1 MILLSNYNQQE
12 NLALIYLIFI
22 NLAAFFIYA
31 YDKSQ
36 ARRKKSRISENLL
49 LFIALI
55 GGATGA
61 LMGMV
66 VFKHKLSK
74 KIFYLGVP
82 VLIILN
88 RILSLTI
95 LNYIK

>member
-1 MILLSNYNQQE
+1 MTLFSNYSQQE
-12 NLALIYLIFI
+12 NLALIYLILI
-22 NLAAFFIYA
+22 NLLAFLIFA

-36 ARRKKSRISENLL
+36 AKKKKSRIPEKFL

-55 GGATGA
+55 GGSTGA
-61 LMGMV
+61 LCGMV

-74 KIFYLGVP
+74 KVFYLGIP
-82 VLIILN
+82 ILILVN
-88 RILSLTI
+88 KMSELAI